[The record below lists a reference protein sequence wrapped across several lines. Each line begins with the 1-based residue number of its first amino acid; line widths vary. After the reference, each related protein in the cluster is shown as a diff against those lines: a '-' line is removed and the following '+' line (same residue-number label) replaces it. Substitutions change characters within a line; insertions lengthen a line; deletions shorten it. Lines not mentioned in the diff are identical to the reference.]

1 MDEERELTIIY
12 DVVKKAVFVEFRGN
26 PYYLEGPF
34 ASRRDGVRAAEE
46 LCRSLGWRPSRDNQ
60 KI

>member
-1 MDEERELTIIY
+1 MTEERELTIIY

-34 ASRRDGVRAAEE
+34 ASRKDGVRAAEE
-46 LCRSLGWRPSRDNQ
+46 LCRSLGWKPRS
-60 KI
+60 